1 MGKQSQ
7 YDVPVKIL
15 VSVMYLLK
23 YLFKCTKGFSRAS
36 SVLLFNIFVHLKKK
50 KKGVNRYITTDLVYI
65 IAR

>member
-36 SVLLFNIFVHLKKK
+36 LVLLFNIFVHLK